1 MTAHAVGPSSAIP
14 APSKGAQHT
23 ATPGSAAAFEH
34 QLHAARQRDGQ
45 VVPER
50 DHQARARPDAAS
62 GRDDGNDPSPAD
74 AHPRR
79 ANADTGQADK
89 GRAKTSGKNAPTS
102 ATTAQP
108 HATAKAPAPPAANT
122 AAPPVAEAMAGVGA
136 DGVAS
141 AEQDADGDEQGAVA
155 LVGAM
160 LALVGPEAQKL
171 LASGAAGLPASSGK
185 PVAASTGAVLR
196 QGDAAAMAVTTSVA
210 STAMP
215 AQLLAA
221 NGLSLDPKSLRD
233 SARGDIAP
241 LPGLSAPAATTHA
254 APVSV
259 PISAPVGSH
268 AFAQELGQ
276 QVSWFVGQDVKQ
288 ARIRLHPEEL
298 GSLDLK
304 ISVNHGR
311 VDVAFHAQ
319 HPGAVTAVQQSL
331 PQLDQM
337 LAQHGLSLGHAEVG
351 QHDRGEQSGRGDRD
365 ERASE
370 IDEVHGPGQVT
381 PLAQLGLVDAFA

>member
-1 MTAHAVGPSSAIP
+1 MTAHAVGPSSAVP
-14 APSKGAQHT
+14 TSSKGAQNT

-34 QLHAARQRDGQ
+34 QLHAARQRDAQVAPGQ
-45 VVPER
+45 R
-50 DHQARARPDAAS
+50 DSATGSD
-62 GRDDGNDPSPAD
+62 GRHDSSPAK
-74 AHPRR
+74 AHARR
-79 ANADTGQADK
+79 ADADTDK
-89 GRAKTSGKNAPTS
+89 GQDKTSGKNDMPS

-108 HATAKAPAPPAANT
+108 PATAKAPAPPAANT
-122 AAPPVAEAMAGVGA
+122 AAPPVAEVMAGV
-136 DGVAS
+136 VAHGS
-141 AEQDADGDEQGAVA
+141 AAVEQDADGDEQGAAA

-160 LALVGPEAQKL
+160 LALVGPAADKL
-171 LASGAAGLPASSGK
+171 LAPGVPASSGK
-185 PVAASTGAVLR
+185 RVAAGAGAAVLL
-196 QGDAAAMAVTTSVA
+196 QAGDAAAKAVSASMA
-210 STAMP
+210 STVMP
-215 AQLLAA
+215 PPLLAA

-233 SARGDIAP
+233 SARVDTTP
-241 LPGLSAPAATTHA
+241 VPGLSAPAATTPA

-259 PISAPVGSH
+259 PIAAPVGSH

-311 VDVAFHAQ
+311 VDVVFHAQ

-351 QHDRGEQSGRGDRD
+351 QHDRGDQSGQGGHD

-370 IDEVHGPGQVT
+370 IDEVHGPGLVT